1 MATQWL
7 RDHATRQTI
16 GLTTALALL
25 AGAPAGLAQDDP
37 FKLGGQSGQ
46 IMSGQGEQGEDPI
59 RDPLSQQSLN
69 LDGTVTVNEHNIV
82 DLHVADEDLASV
94 LQMLSLQTQ
103 KNIITSQ
110 SVSASITA
118 TLYGVTFYEALD
130 AILHVNGYGYIE
142 EGNFIYV
149 YTVDEL
155 IAIEQANRKR
165 VSQVI
170 HLDYLNA
177 VDAAEF
183 ATPFLSDTGQI
194 KTPGQTEEFSIPG
207 NGPVGADNYA
217 LSAMIVV
224 IDFEENVGQ
233 ISSLIGEIDTRP
245 SQVLV
250 EATILQSQVTEANAF
265 GVDFSILGS
274 IDFADFAG
282 VGGPLE
288 AADALINGVGETV
301 EGTEVLVP
309 SEGYGSVGTS
319 TPGNTKGP
327 ATFKAGVV
335 SGDFAVFLRMLD
347 EVTDTVVLSRPK
359 LLTLNRQPARVLV
372 GRKVG
377 YLSTTTTD
385 TSSTQSVEFLDT
397 GTQLYLRPFVSRDGM
412 IRMELKPQVSE
423 AVIRSSTDT
432 TGGTVT
438 IPDEITNEIVA
449 NVMVR
454 DGQTIVLGG
463 LFRESTTANRR
474 QVPFLGDIPIVGA
487 AFRGN
492 DDRTDRQEIIFMVTP
507 SIVNDQILVEQA
519 QRGMEFVDHARTGAR
534 EGLLPWSREKRS
546 SQLLVDAR
554 RLADE
559 GKVKQAQYR
568 VRRSL
573 GLNPFQPD
581 AYEMLESLGGNV
593 TQWPDRSLLEEIVNA
608 EVEADLEH
616 AMGRPDDEH
625 RTQPTRGAAASAAPA
640 KPSQSGK
647 SESQP
652 SQSGQSTPQP
662 GVVTEVPDEF
672 EGASAGGGEA
682 PGARPFDGD
691 APATGPA
698 QASAGA
704 EPAFVDDGTDPTDAA
719 THVAERRFTAPEL
732 ESVSGSPLGDVAREE
747 MMAAAAASKP
757 AALSQQAGAAVAPPA
772 PQPEQAAPQA
782 QAAPAAPTALDLEYK
797 DTPLKDVLA
806 DLGAKFRRNIVAPT
820 GADEP
825 ITATLYSV
833 SFEDALMAILEVNGY
848 SYQDDGRLVRVS
860 RVATA
865 EAPGAETPATGQSA
879 PAGASVTQAGP
890 GEEDP
895 ASTTDAGFGDAVFTS
910 AEQEIEAQLAT
921 RAVLGNLSWM
931 EPSRLI
937 TPRSAREGASEGF
950 QKPADWKDDP
960 RSSPSEASESPIDE
974 VGAAPA
980 REPTMM

>member
-7 RDHATRQTI
+7 RDRATRKTF
-16 GLTTALALL
+16 GLAVALAML
-25 AGAPAGLAQDDP
+25 AGAPAGVAQDDP
-37 FKLGGQSGQ
+37 FKLGSQGGQ
-46 IMSGQGEQGEDPI
+46 IMSSGQQEGGEL
-59 RDPLSQQSLN
+59 RDPLDPDPLN

-82 DLHVADEDLASV
+82 DLHVADEDLANV

-110 SVSASITA
+110 SVNATITA

-149 YTVDEL
+149 YTVEEL
-155 IAIEQANRKR
+155 IEIEKANRKR

-194 KTPGQTEEFSIPG
+194 KTPGATEDFNIPG
-207 NGPVGADNYA
+207 NGPVGADDYA
-217 LSAMIVV
+217 LASMIVV
-224 IDFEENVGQ
+224 IDFEENVAQ
-233 ISSLIGEIDTRP
+233 VTSLIDEIDTRP

-274 IDFADFAG
+274 LDFDEFTSG
-282 VGGPLE
+282 LGGPLE
-288 AADALINGVGETV
+288 AVDALLNGAGESA
-301 EGTEVLVP
+301 GGSGEVP
-309 SEGYGSVGTS
+309 MPGDGFGHAYTS

-385 TSSTQSVEFLDT
+385 TSSTQTVEFLDT
-397 GTQLYLRPFVSRDGM
+397 GTQLYLRPFVSQDGM

-423 AVIRSSTDT
+423 AVIRTSTDS

-463 LFRESTTANRR
+463 LFRESTQATRR
-474 QVPFLGDIPIVGA
+474 QVPFLGDIPVIGA

-492 DDRTDRQEIIFMVTP
+492 DDTTDRQEIIFMITP
-507 SIVNDQILVEQA
+507 TIVNDQILIEQA
-519 QRGMEFVDHARTGAR
+519 ERGMEFIDHARTGAR

-559 GKVKQAQYR
+559 GKVKQAAYA

-581 AYEMLESLGGNV
+581 AYEMLESLTGESK
-593 TQWPDRSLLEEIVNA
+593 QWPDRSLLEEIINH
-608 EVEADLEH
+608 EVETEMESV
-616 AMGRPDDEH
+616 MGRSDDEH
-625 RTQPTRGAAASAAPA
+625 VVSRQLRAAQADAMTSQTTGSAQSASAQGQGRAAPTAAPA
-640 KPSQSGK
+640 
-647 SESQP
+647 
-652 SQSGQSTPQP
+652 TPTAAP
-662 GVVTEVPDEF
+662 TPEAGVVTEVPDQPEEF
-672 EGASAGGGEA
+672 EGADAGELEA
-682 PGARPFDGD
+682 PGAVPFSVAA
-691 APATGPA
+691 APVEDSSSTP
-698 QASAGA
+698 
-704 EPAFVDDGTDPTDAA
+704 EFVDDGADPTDAA
-719 THVAERRFTAPEL
+719 AHASGRSFARAPQVASAAGAATGLGAIAGSEL
-732 ESVSGSPLGDVAREE
+732 GE
-747 MMAAAAASKP
+747 AAAAAP
-757 AALSQQAGAAVAPPA
+757 ATPPA
-772 PQPEQAAPQA
+772 PK
-782 QAAPAAPTALDLEYK
+782 TLDLVYNRK
-797 DTPLKDVLA
+797 PLKDVMA
-806 DLGAKFRRNIVAPT
+806 DVGVKFRRNIVVPPDAN
-820 GADEP
+820 EP
-825 ITATLYSV
+825 ITATLYGV
-833 SFEDALMAILEVNGY
+833 EFEDALAAILESSGY
-848 SYQDDGRLVRVS
+848 RYTQEGALVRVS
-860 RVATA
+860 RVETF
-865 EAPGAETPATGQSA
+865 EAPPTVVAGQPEAAAAPDASAATG
-879 PAGASVTQAGP
+879 
-890 GEEDP
+890 
-895 ASTTDAGFGDAVFTS
+895 AGFGDAAFS
-910 AEQEIEAQLAT
+910 KQEEALEAQLAAS
-921 RAVLGNLSWM
+921 AVLRNLSWL
-931 EPSRLI
+931 EPATLV
-937 TPRSAREGASEGF
+937 TPRSAREGASESF
-950 QKPADWKDDP
+950 RKPADWTDDP
-960 RSSPSEASESPIDE
+960 AAAPSKPAAKPMDE
-974 VGAAPA
+974 VGAAPSP
-980 REPTMM
+980 EPTLV